1 MLYIWHRT
9 RLGVKH
15 AQGSDRGRNPTW
27 RVMNP
32 DERPS
37 KRDAFTAF
45 LREGWVSL
53 HLDARRTGVAVPP
66 AFANEPHLVLQY
78 GRNMPIPIPDLEVTE
93 DGVSAT
99 LSFSRAPHRT
109 HVPWSSVYVVACTD
123 GRGILYY
130 EDVPQEVSLMP
141 PGGGASPAG
150 PAPVRPA
157 VAPAPAEEVAD
168 EEAEDELA
176 VEAPPR
182 SARRLRSVPA
192 EAQPSEAAAEVEPP
206 MVPATRRRRR
216 PQLRLVK

>member
-1 MLYIWHRT
+1 
-9 RLGVKH
+9 
-15 AQGSDRGRNPTW
+15 
-27 RVMNP
+27 MNSG
-32 DERPS
+32 ERPS

-53 HLDARRTGVAVPP
+53 HLDARRSGVQVPQ
-66 AFANEPHLVLQY
+66 AFATEPHLVLQY

-109 HVPWSSVYVVACTD
+109 HVPWASVYVVACTD

-141 PGGGASPAG
+141 PSGATA
-150 PAPVRPA
+150 ATRPA
-157 VAPAPAEEVAD
+157 VATARAEEPEDDD
-168 EEAEDELA
+168 EELSDE
-176 VEAPPR
+176 VPR
-182 SARRLRSVPA
+182 EVRRLRSVPA
-192 EAQPSEAAAEVEPP
+192 EVDAREEPTAVDLAAPP
-206 MVPATRRRRR
+206 ARRRRR

>member
-1 MLYIWHRT
+1 
-9 RLGVKH
+9 
-15 AQGSDRGRNPTW
+15 
-27 RVMNP
+27 MNP

-53 HLDARRTGVAVPP
+53 HLDARRAGVVVPP
-66 AFANEPHLVLQY
+66 SFGTEPHLVLQY
-78 GRNMPIPIPDLEVTE
+78 GRNMPIPIPDLEVTDE
-93 DGVSAT
+93 GVSAT

-141 PGGGASPAG
+141 PPGGGTNA
-150 PAPVRPA
+150 RPA
-157 VAPAPAEEVAD
+157 VAPSAQVPAATAPAQNTAD
-168 EEAEDELA
+168 DSEEEAPE
-176 VEAPPR
+176 EAPR
-182 SARRLRSVPA
+182 EIRRLRSVPA
-192 EAQPSEAAAEVEPP
+192 EADAGEEPP
-206 MVPATRRRRR
+206 LDPPLPAARRRRR

>member
-1 MLYIWHRT
+1 
-9 RLGVKH
+9 
-15 AQGSDRGRNPTW
+15 
-27 RVMNP
+27 MNP

-53 HLDARRTGVAVPP
+53 HLDARRAGVVVPP
-66 AFANEPHLVLQY
+66 SFATEPHLVLQY
-78 GRNMPIPIPDLEVTE
+78 GRNMPIPIPDLEVTD

-141 PGGGASPAG
+141 PPGTVAVKPAPLAPSPA
-150 PAPVRPA
+150 
-157 VAPAPAEEVAD
+157 EQAD
-168 EEAEDELA
+168 EDEGEEEELA
-176 VEAPPR
+176 AAPHDL
-182 SARRLRSVPA
+182 RRLRSVPA
-192 EAQPSEAAAEVEPP
+192 DVDTREAPAEVE
-206 MVPATRRRRR
+206 MAAPAPRRRRR

>member
-1 MLYIWHRT
+1 
-9 RLGVKH
+9 
-15 AQGSDRGRNPTW
+15 
-27 RVMNP
+27 MNSG
-32 DERPS
+32 ERPS
-37 KRDAFTAF
+37 KRDAFIAF

-53 HLDARRTGVAVPP
+53 HLDARRTGVVVPP
-66 AFANEPHLVLQY
+66 AFASEPHLVLQY

-141 PGGGASPAG
+141 PPGAASP
-150 PAPVRPA
+150 RPSA
-157 VAPAPAEEVAD
+157 AAAAAEEVSEED
-168 EEAEDELA
+168 EEELA
-176 VEAPPR
+176 DVVPR
-182 SARRLRSVPA
+182 EVRRLRSVPA
-192 EAQPSEAAAEVEPP
+192 EVDAREDRTEVDLTAPP
-206 MVPATRRRRR
+206 ARRRRR

>member
-1 MLYIWHRT
+1 
-9 RLGVKH
+9 
-15 AQGSDRGRNPTW
+15 
-27 RVMNP
+27 MNP

-53 HLDARRTGVAVPP
+53 HLDARRTGVIVPP
-66 AFANEPHLVLQY
+66 SFATEPHLVLQY
-78 GRNMPIPIPDLEVTE
+78 GRNMPIPIPDLEVTDE
-93 DGVSAT
+93 GVSAT

-141 PGGGASPAG
+141 PPGAVAVKPAPLAPSPADQ
-150 PAPVRPA
+150 AQRDDDDD
-157 VAPAPAEEVAD
+157 D
-168 EEAEDELA
+168 EELADDAPREL
-176 VEAPPR
+176 
-182 SARRLRSVPA
+182 RRLRSVPA
-192 EAQPSEAAAEVEPP
+192 DVDARDEPTEVELTVPP
-206 MVPATRRRRR
+206 PRRKRR

>member
-1 MLYIWHRT
+1 
-9 RLGVKH
+9 
-15 AQGSDRGRNPTW
+15 
-27 RVMNP
+27 MNP

-53 HLDARRTGVAVPP
+53 HLDARRAGVVVPP
-66 AFANEPHLVLQY
+66 TFATEPHLVLQY
-78 GRNMPIPIPDLEVTE
+78 GRNMPIPIPDLEITD

-130 EDVPQEVSLMP
+130 EDVPQEVSLMTP
-141 PGGGASPAG
+141 PGASPA
-150 PAPVRPA
+150 RPPGA
-157 VAPAPAEEVAD
+157 AAAAASADEGEEASDEAPADV
-168 EEAEDELA
+168 
-176 VEAPPR
+176 
-182 SARRLRSVPA
+182 RRLRSVPA
-192 EAQPSEAAAEVEPP
+192 EVDADDATSPAPAEAARAPK
-206 MVPATRRRRR
+206 RRRR

>member
-1 MLYIWHRT
+1 
-9 RLGVKH
+9 
-15 AQGSDRGRNPTW
+15 
-27 RVMNP
+27 MNP

-53 HLDARRTGVAVPP
+53 HLDARRAGVVVPP
-66 AFANEPHLVLQY
+66 SFASEPHLVLQY
-78 GRNMPIPIPDLEVTE
+78 GRNMPIPIPDLEVTD

-141 PGGGASPAG
+141 PPGTVAVKPGSP
-150 PAPVRPA
+150 
-157 VAPAPAEEVAD
+157 APAPAVDTD
-168 EEAEDELA
+168 EDDDELGD
-176 VEAPPR
+176 EAPR
-182 SARRLRSVPA
+182 DIRRLRSVPA
-192 EAQPSEAAAEVEPP
+192 DVDARDEPTEVELTAAAP
-206 MVPATRRRRR
+206 RRRKR